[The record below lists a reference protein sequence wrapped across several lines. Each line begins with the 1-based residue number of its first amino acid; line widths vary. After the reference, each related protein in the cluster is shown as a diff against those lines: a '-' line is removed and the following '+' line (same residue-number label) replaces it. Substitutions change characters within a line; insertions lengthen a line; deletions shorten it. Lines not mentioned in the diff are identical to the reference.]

1 MTDRTSS
8 SPPPGATPPACCP
21 SWAGLL
27 DPWTAEHRDG
37 RGDEWIPVARQAEY
51 QSRVVLAAFEPG
63 RVATRPLL
71 PFG

>member
-1 MTDRTSS
+1 VLPELGR
-8 SPPPGATPPACCP
+8 
-21 SWAGLL
+21 LL